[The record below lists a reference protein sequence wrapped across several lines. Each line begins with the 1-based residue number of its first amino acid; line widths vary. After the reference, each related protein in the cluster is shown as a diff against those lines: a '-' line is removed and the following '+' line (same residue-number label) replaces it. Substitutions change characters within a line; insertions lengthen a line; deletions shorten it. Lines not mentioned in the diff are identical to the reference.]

1 MITKRM
7 VYISHMHRTQIY
19 LPKSLYQSIDLIAKR
34 EKKSKA
40 EIIRTML
47 EATVEKK
54 LGQETLGDAFDK
66 LIQIGEKLNLNGP
79 KDLSTNHDAYL
90 YKE

>member
-40 EIIRTML
+40 EIIRSML

-54 LGQETLGDAFDK
+54 LGQETLGDALERFSK
-66 LIQIGEKLNLNGP
+66 HAIKGLP
-79 KDLSTNHDAYL
+79 TDLSINHDKYL
-90 YKE
+90 YDE